1 MTLHIRFYDDLNMFL
16 PQVYRY
22 REITFQSFQAAT
34 VQEVIESL
42 NVPLSVVDLI
52 LVNGES
58 VPVDYAIKENDRINV
73 YPFFEEIEVGSEVK
87 DQNPEMSSQN
97 PDRFLAG

>member
-22 REITFQSFQAAT
+22 REITFQSFQSST
-34 VQEVIESL
+34 IKEVIESL

-58 VPVDYAIKENDRINV
+58 APITYAVKENDRINV
-73 YPFFEEIEVGSEVK
+73 YPFFEEIEVGSEFSHTEANRAPAK
-87 DQNPEMSSQN
+87 SA
-97 PDRFLAG
+97 RFLAG

>member
-1 MTLHIRFYDDLNMFL
+1 MTLHIRFYDDLNMCL

-22 REITFQSFQAAT
+22 REITFQSFQAST
-34 VQEVIESL
+34 VKEVIESL

-58 VPVDYAIKENDRINV
+58 VPVDYAIKENDRIHV
-73 YPFFEEIEVGSEVK
+73 YPFFEEIELNSNTTKKTE
-87 DQNPEMSSQN
+87 NPKNSA
-97 PDRFLAG
+97 RFLAG

>member
-1 MTLHIRFYDDLNMFL
+1 MTLHIRFYDDLNIFL

-22 REITFQSFQAAT
+22 REITFQSFQLST
-34 VQEVIESL
+34 IQEVIESL

-58 VPVDYAIKENDRINV
+58 VPVNYNVKENDRINV
-73 YPFFEEIEVGSEVK
+73 YPFFEEIEIGRETSHSEEIR
-87 DQNPEMSSQN
+87 NPAKSA
-97 PDRFLAG
+97 RFLAG